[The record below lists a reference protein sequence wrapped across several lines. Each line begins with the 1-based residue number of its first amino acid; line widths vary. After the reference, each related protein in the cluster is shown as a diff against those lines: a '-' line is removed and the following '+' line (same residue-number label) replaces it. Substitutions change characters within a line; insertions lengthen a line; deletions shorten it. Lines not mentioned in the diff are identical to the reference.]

1 VPQEL
6 SDRASE
12 QIQAIGSLDAALG
25 SARIEYW
32 LFGGWA
38 VDFWVGRVTRDHDD
52 IDAAAWR
59 RDYDTIKRALVDM
72 GWRHTPVE
80 NEVVGTRYTR
90 GSAEVEFTFVE
101 ARDDGA
107 VVIPIPEHEIV
118 WTTEPFGEE
127 RRVLHGVGAR
137 TIPLDLLLSG
147 KQMTR
152 EAPDEA
158 TKDRADVQAL
168 AAARGPDSPPVRVCA
183 NPALDLPEN
192 QVDRQLA
199 GAGWTSG
206 GHTGRPMSL
215 GRPSRLYP

>member
-1 VPQEL
+1 VAQEL
-6 SDRASE
+6 SERASE

-25 SARIEYW
+25 NAQIEYW

-38 VDFWVGRVTRDHDD
+38 VDFWVSRMTREHED

-59 RDYDTIKRALVDM
+59 RDYDGIKRALVDM

-90 GSAEVEFTFVE
+90 GRVEVEFTFVE
-101 ARDDGA
+101 ACEDGA

-127 RRVLHGVGAR
+127 RRVLHDVGAR
-137 TIPLDLLLSG
+137 VIPLDLLRSG

-152 EAPDEA
+152 DAPDEA
-158 TKDRADVQAL
+158 AKDRADVQAL
-168 AAARGPDSPPVRVCA
+168 T
-183 NPALDLPEN
+183 
-192 QVDRQLA
+192 QL
-199 GAGWTSG
+199 WRT
-206 GHTGRPMSL
+206 
-215 GRPSRLYP
+215 

>member
-1 VPQEL
+1 MAQEP
-6 SDRASE
+6 SERSSE
-12 QIQAIGSLDAALG
+12 QIHAIGSLDAALG

-38 VDFWVGRVTRDHDD
+38 VDFWVGRVTREHDD

-59 RDYDTIKRALVDM
+59 RDYDAIKRALVDM

-80 NEVVGTRYTR
+80 NEVVGTRYTFR
-90 GSAEVEFTFVE
+90 SVEVEFTFVE
-101 ARDDGA
+101 ERDDGA
-107 VVIPIPEHEIV
+107 VVIPVPEHEIV

-127 RRVLHGVGAR
+127 RRLLNGVGAR

-158 TKDRADVQAL
+158 AKDRADVQAL
-168 AAARGPDSPPVRVCA
+168 AAARRS
-183 NPALDLPEN
+183 
-192 QVDRQLA
+192 
-199 GAGWTSG
+199 
-206 GHTGRPMSL
+206 
-215 GRPSRLYP
+215 